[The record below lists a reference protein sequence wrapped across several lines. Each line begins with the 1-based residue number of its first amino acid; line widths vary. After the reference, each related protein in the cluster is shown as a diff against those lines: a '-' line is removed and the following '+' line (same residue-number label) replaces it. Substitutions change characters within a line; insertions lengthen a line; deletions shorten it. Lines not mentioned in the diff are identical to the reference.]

1 MQIGILTFKEPE
13 NDTSRKIIHIDMDAF
28 YASVEERDHP
38 EYRGQPIVIA
48 HHPRDTG
55 GKGVVTTANY
65 EARKFGIH
73 SAMSAQK
80 AYELCPKARFI
91 VPRISY
97 YKTISLTIRNI
108 YSRYTDIIEPLSLD
122 EAYLDVT
129 KNKQKISS
137 ATLIAQKIQ
146 RDIWEEVHL
155 TCSAGVSYNKFIA
168 KIASDYRKPAGLTV
182 IIPDKAL
189 SFLQILPIEKYYGVG
204 KKTVEKMKS
213 LGIETGEDLF
223 RMDQMDLIKHFGK
236 MGYALY
242 RRVRGIDNNPVEAE
256 RERKS
261 IGKEHTYNPFLFN
274 EDSVKA
280 EIRRLANEV
289 QQTLQTN
296 MLHGR
301 VIVLKIRY
309 ADFDTLSRRK
319 SYIDYIEDAHDI
331 FNKSWA
337 LWEEHGI
344 IEREVRLLGITVT
357 QLDPAYYK
365 NIQLPLW
372 DTNTL

>member
-91 VPRISY
+91 APRISY
-97 YKTISLTIRNI
+97 YKTISLAIRNI

-146 RDIWEEVHL
+146 REIWEEVHL

-182 IIPDKAL
+182 IIPDKAV

-223 RMDQMDLIKHFGK
+223 QLDQMDLIKHFGK

-242 RRVRGIDNNPVEAE
+242 RRVRGIDDNPVEAE

-261 IGKEHTYNPFLFN
+261 IGKEHTYNPFLFD

-289 QQTLQTN
+289 QKALQIN
-296 MLHGR
+296 KVHGR
-301 VIVLKIRY
+301 VLVLKIRY

-319 SYIDYIEDAHDI
+319 SYIDYVEDAEAI

-357 QLDPAYYK
+357 QLAPAYYE